1 MSARSRMLAGGDA
14 FRALTSP
21 AVLLDSDYVIR
32 AANPAYLRVTERSE
46 DQLVSVNLFEA
57 FPDNPEVNGQPVMAA
72 SFERVLRTRRP
83 DHLGVQRYDVL
94 DHGEPPVYLP
104 RHWMAVGSPVHDG
117 DDVVGILLRVDDVTG
132 LRPATLRALEAQ
144 RDAAAPA
151 EGGEDAANDEVVAS
165 LLIAAR
171 DLEAMAE
178 EIDQLREALTSRA
191 TIDQAKGILMA
202 QRGCSADEA
211 FQALR
216 KMSNDANV
224 RLADVAGAVI
234 YRVQGGGIPQRS

>member
-1 MSARSRMLAGGDA
+1 VTSRMLAGGDA

-46 DQLVSVNLFEA
+46 EQLVSVNLFEA
-57 FPDNPEVNGQPVMAA
+57 FPDNPEVNGEPVVAA
-72 SFERVLRTRRP
+72 SFERVLRTRRS
-83 DHLGVQRYDVL
+83 DHLGVQRYDLL
-94 DHGEPPVYLP
+94 DRSDPPAY
-104 RHWMAVGSPVHDG
+104 RRRDWMLVGSPVHDG

-132 LRPATLRALEAQ
+132 LRPTALRAL
-144 RDAAAPA
+144 AARHGATSRS
-151 EGGEDAANDEVVAS
+151 EDADVAGDDLTAS
-165 LLIAAR
+165 LVIAAR
-171 DLEAMAE
+171 DLDAMAE

-191 TIDQAKGILMA
+191 TIDQAKGVLMA
-202 QRGCSADEA
+202 QRGCSAEEA
-211 FQALR
+211 FRMLR

-234 YRVQGGGIPQRS
+234 YRTQGGARQSS